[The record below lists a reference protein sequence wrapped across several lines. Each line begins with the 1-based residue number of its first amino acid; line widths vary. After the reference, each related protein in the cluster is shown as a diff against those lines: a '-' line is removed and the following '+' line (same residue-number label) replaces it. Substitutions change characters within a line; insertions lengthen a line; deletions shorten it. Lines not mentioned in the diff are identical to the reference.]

1 LRACNP
7 PESWGICCLPAI
19 FKFIAM
25 AKVRGFAKQQLDAF
39 CQLYSVARR
48 DGCTVQEKCQ
58 PGKRWGIKREKAMQ
72 FEALLAGS
80 SELQEATLEP
90 ARVRE
95 VLEPLLAQQPVRETP
110 TEEAAA
116 LPSFPERIADAMLE
130 LRRDRL
136 KRGIVGVL
144 AKKYEISERSILR
157 YRKEL
162 KFELERDPP
171 IIEEVFRMLVRR
183 KAEERDK
190 RQRGHTR
197 YFGDFEEQMLVGTLL
212 GLDQSSQPMTQ
223 PGFCAFVRGI
233 LLRKFEH
240 DPVRRQEVATSDLR
254 KWLWDFRQRHALQ
267 LSFRKTQ
274 FLSVERA
281 SAHDC
286 EALDRWFEGVSQL
299 ERSWIEKG
307 LLPSTG
313 LQKIQTR
320 PTANTLCTS
329 TTRSR
334 KKNARHLQSS
344 GNGAN
349 TT

>member
-1 LRACNP
+1 MRACDP

-72 FEALLAGS
+72 FEVLLAGS

-183 KAEERDK
+183 KLRSLRGVEPQKAT
-190 RQRGHTR
+190 QR
-197 YFGDFEEQMLVGTLL
+197 LVGMLARK
-212 GLDQSSQPMTQ
+212 GHSPGIAYRVVREELDVE
-223 PGFCAFVRGI
+223 FDGI
-233 LLRKFEH
+233 A
-240 DPVRRQEVATSDLR
+240 QE
-254 KWLWDFRQRHALQ
+254 
-267 LSFRKTQ
+267 
-274 FLSVERA
+274 
-281 SAHDC
+281 
-286 EALDRWFEGVSQL
+286 
-299 ERSWIEKG
+299 
-307 LLPSTG
+307 
-313 LQKIQTR
+313 
-320 PTANTLCTS
+320 
-329 TTRSR
+329 
-334 KKNARHLQSS
+334 
-344 GNGAN
+344 
-349 TT
+349 